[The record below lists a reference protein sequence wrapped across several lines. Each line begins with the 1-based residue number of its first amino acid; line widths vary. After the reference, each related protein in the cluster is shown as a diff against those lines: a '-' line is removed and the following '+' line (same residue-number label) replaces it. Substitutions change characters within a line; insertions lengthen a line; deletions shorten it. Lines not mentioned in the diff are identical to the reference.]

1 MKPAIRTSL
10 ALLLITGSGLG
21 AVHAAED
28 VMVVY
33 DASGSMWGQIDGVA
47 KIEIARNVMADLVSA
62 WPADTNIG
70 LVAYGHRREA
80 DCGDIETIIEPQPLS
95 PAAYL
100 DAVNAINPLGRTPL
114 SAAVEHAADA
124 LAYRDNPATVVL
136 ISDGIENCQA
146 DPCALASRLAGQGV
160 AFTTH
165 VIGFDIASDDH
176 EKLACIAE
184 NTGGI
189 FVPADDAQELAVAVA
204 QVQSV
209 IESQSAPEPLAE
221 PEPAPEPEPQPD
233 PAIEVSVKAPN
244 TVTVGARFTVGWTP
258 TIAANDYLT
267 IVEAGAREGSYGN
280 YARARDHDEV
290 ELTAPPEIGVYEVR
304 YVLDQDGRTMGT
316 AYVEVIES
324 VVILSAPE
332 QVETGARFDVSWAQ
346 SVNPNDYITIVDVT
360 AREGSYGNYNRV
372 RDDSEVKLTATAEPG
387 LYEVRYV
394 LAEGG
399 ITQSGVLV
407 QVNDAELVV
416 FAPEQVTTGS
426 RFPVS
431 WSRAVNTNDYVT
443 IVAVGAAEGAYGNY
457 IRVRDGLE
465 GELTAPSEAGLYEL
479 RYVLAEG
486 GRTMASAPVE
496 ITAAEVTVSAP
507 GQATAGSRIAIS
519 WSGTV
524 NANDYVTIVPM
535 GADEGSYGNYARV
548 RSETEGELVAP
559 SEPGL
564 YEVRYVLAEGGVTLA
579 SASLELLDSDV
590 TVTGPG
596 TVRAGT
602 RITVSWSQAVNSND
616 YVAIVPIGSEPGALG
631 SNYKRVR
638 GDSETTF
645 TAPDEPGFYEV
656 RYVLSAGQRQIASDT
671 FEVVAADAPLDEGAG
686 LSAPTSAAPG
696 ESVTVSWTGE
706 IENARVSLARADQ
719 ADFSW
724 IEAQPA
730 NAEKATKFTMPDAP
744 GSYEFRFLDIANQAV
759 LGRSIIEVR

>member
-10 ALLLITGSGLG
+10 AFLLLAGGSLG

-33 DASGSMWGQIDGVA
+33 DASGSMWGQIDGVS
-47 KIEIARNVMADLVSA
+47 KIEIARNVMAGLVNA
-62 WPADTNIG
+62 WPADTNLG
-70 LVAYGHRREA
+70 LVAFGHRRQG
-80 DCGDIETIIEPQPLS
+80 DCGDIETIIEPQPIS
-95 PAAYL
+95 PATYL
-100 DAVNAINPLGRTPL
+100 DAVNAITPHGRTPL
-114 SAAVEHAADA
+114 SAAVEHAAEA

-146 DPCALASRLAGQGV
+146 DPCALAAQLAQQGV

-189 FVPADDAQELAVAVA
+189 FVPADDAQQLAAAVA

-209 IESQSAPEPLAE
+209 IEAQPE
-221 PEPAPEPEPQPD
+221 PEPAPEPEPEPD
-233 PAIEVSVKAPN
+233 PAIEVSVKAPH

-290 ELTAPPEIGVYEVR
+290 ELTAPSEVGVYEVR

-346 SVNPNDYITIVDVT
+346 SVNSNDYITIVDVS
-360 AREGSYGNYNRV
+360 AREGSYGNYIRV
-372 RDDSEVKLTATAEPG
+372 RDDSEGTLTAPAEPG

-399 ITQSGVLV
+399 VTQAGVLV
-407 QVNDAELVV
+407 QVTEAEQAVSG
-416 FAPEQVTTGS
+416 PEQVTTGS
-426 RFPVS
+426 RFPIS
-431 WSRAVNTNDYVT
+431 WSRAINPNDYVT
-443 IVAVGAAEGAYGNY
+443 IVALGAAEGSYGNY
-457 IRVRDGLE
+457 IRVRDSSE
-465 GELTAPSEAGLYEL
+465 GELTAPPETGLYEL

-486 GRTMASAPVE
+486 GRTMASAPIEV
-496 ITAAEVTVSAP
+496 TAAEVTVAAP
-507 GQATAGSRIAIS
+507 GQAAAGSRITVS

-524 NANDYVTIVPM
+524 NANDYVTIVSM

-548 RSETEGELVAP
+548 RSDTQGELVAP
-559 SEPGL
+559 SEPGF

-579 SASLELLDSDV
+579 SAPLELIDSEV
-590 TVTGPG
+590 IVTGPG

-602 RITVSWSQAVNSND
+602 QIA
-616 YVAIVPIGSEPGALG
+616 PGA
-631 SNYKRVR
+631 
-638 GDSETTF
+638 
-645 TAPDEPGFYEV
+645 
-656 RYVLSAGQRQIASDT
+656 
-671 FEVVAADAPLDEGAG
+671 
-686 LSAPTSAAPG
+686 
-696 ESVTVSWTGE
+696 SVTVTWTGDA
-706 IENARVSLARADQ
+706 ENARVSLARADQ

-744 GSYEFRFLDIANQAV
+744 GSYEFRFLDIGNQAV
-759 LGRSIIEVR
+759 LGRSIIEVQ

>member
-10 ALLLITGSGLG
+10 AFLLLAGGSLG

-33 DASGSMWGQIDGVA
+33 DASGSMWGQIDGVS
-47 KIEIARNVMADLVSA
+47 KIEIARNVMAGLVNA
-62 WPADTNIG
+62 WPADTNLG
-70 LVAYGHRREA
+70 LVAFGHRRQG
-80 DCGDIETIIEPQPLS
+80 DCGDIETIIEPQPIS
-95 PAAYL
+95 PATYL
-100 DAVNAINPLGRTPL
+100 DAVNAITPHGRTPL
-114 SAAVEHAADA
+114 SAAVEHAAEA

-146 DPCALASRLAGQGV
+146 DPCALAAQLAQQGV

-189 FVPADDAQELAVAVA
+189 FVPADDAQQLAAAVA

-209 IESQSAPEPLAE
+209 IEAQPE
-221 PEPAPEPEPQPD
+221 PEPAPEPEPD
-233 PAIEVSVKAPN
+233 PAIEVSVKAPH

-290 ELTAPPEIGVYEVR
+290 ELTAPSEVGVYEVR

-346 SVNPNDYITIVDVT
+346 SVNSNDYITIVDVS
-360 AREGSYGNYNRV
+360 AREGSYGNYIRV
-372 RDDSEVKLTATAEPG
+372 RDDSEGTLTAPAEPG

-399 ITQSGVLV
+399 VTQAGVLV
-407 QVNDAELVV
+407 QVTDAEQAVSG
-416 FAPEQVTTGS
+416 PEQVTTGS
-426 RFPVS
+426 RFPIS
-431 WSRAVNTNDYVT
+431 WSRAINPNDYVT
-443 IVAVGAAEGAYGNY
+443 IVALGAAEGSYGNY
-457 IRVRDGLE
+457 IRVRDSSE
-465 GELTAPSEAGLYEL
+465 GELTAPPETGLYEL

-486 GRTMASAPVE
+486 GRTMASAPIEV
-496 ITAAEVTVSAP
+496 TAAEVTVSAP
-507 GQATAGSRIAIS
+507 GQAAAGSRIAVS

-524 NANDYVTIVPM
+524 NANDYVTIVSM
-535 GADEGSYGNYARV
+535 GANEGSYGNYARV
-548 RSETEGELVAP
+548 RSDTQGELVAP
-559 SEPGL
+559 SEPGF

-579 SASLELLDSDV
+579 SAPLELIDSEV
-590 TVTGPG
+590 IVTGPG

-602 RITVSWSQAVNSND
+602 QISVSWSNTVNSND
-616 YVAIVPIGSEPGALG
+616 YVAVVPAGSESGSLGA
-631 SNYKRVR
+631 SYKRVR
-638 GDSETTF
+638 SDTQATF

-656 RYVLSAGQRQIASDT
+656 RYVLDAGRRLIASDT

-686 LSAPTSAAPG
+686 LSAPSSAAPG
-696 ESVTVSWTGE
+696 ASVTVTWTGDA
-706 IENARVSLARADQ
+706 ENARVSLARADQ

-744 GSYEFRFLDIANQAV
+744 GSYEFRFLDIGNQAV
-759 LGRSIIEVR
+759 LGRSIIEVQ